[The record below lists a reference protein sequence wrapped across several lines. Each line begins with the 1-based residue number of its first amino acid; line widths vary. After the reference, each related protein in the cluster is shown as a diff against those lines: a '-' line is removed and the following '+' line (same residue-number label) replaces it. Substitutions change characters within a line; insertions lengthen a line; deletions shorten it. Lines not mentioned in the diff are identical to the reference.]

1 MKFSTSSTIITYFF
15 LYSSLLVGYYL
26 GENST
31 GGSIPDFKMKMGV
44 IESFRDDFMN
54 SLLKYDNLFSDRHSP
69 LMSIVLSQIL
79 KIGFDMDAVRF
90 LHMHL
95 VLIIILISY
104 KCFKLKFQK
113 TNRNILILICGAFF
127 LSPTLRSL
135 SIWPDSRLLGLLFFI
150 CSTFFYL
157 KFLKNKKFKNCI
169 YSNIFLL
176 ISSYFSPNFSIF
188 FIFFFYNYFKIFKF
202 SEKIIIIIL
211 LNIILSFPMLYY
223 VFFLDINFLTTI
235 AISSIDFSTR
245 INPINKILIIISL
258 IFFYMLPLLFDK
270 KIVRLLLSNFK
281 ISDVFYSIIISF
293 LLYSQFNYLVNFT
306 GGGIFLKLSHFLFNN
321 NYFFLLII
329 IIALTIF
336 LNIFKININ
345 NFLLFFLLVLSNPQ
359 LTIYHKYY
367 DPLLILLLLLFVDF
381 RFDIKKYVNQTYV
394 YNIYIFYFIFLAL
407 NFGRYFIEI

>member
-54 SLLKYDNLFSDRHSP
+54 SLLNYDNLFSDRHSP

-95 VLIIILISY
+95 VLIIILMSY

-135 SIWPDSRLLGLLFFI
+135 SIWPDSRLFGLLFFI

-157 KFLKNKKFKNCI
+157 EFLENKKFKNCI

-211 LNIILSFPMLYY
+211 LNTILSFPMLYY

-245 INPINKILIIISL
+245 INPVNKILIIISL

-281 ISDVFYSIIISF
+281 ISDVFYSIIFSF

-321 NYFFLLII
+321 NYFF
-329 IIALTIF
+329 
-336 LNIFKININ
+336 
-345 NFLLFFLLVLSNPQ
+345 
-359 LTIYHKYY
+359 Y
-367 DPLLILLLLLFVDF
+367 
-381 RFDIKKYVNQTYV
+381 
-394 YNIYIFYFIFLAL
+394 
-407 NFGRYFIEI
+407 